1 MAYDRDWYNKLPIGE
16 INKLIESTGWDV
28 RKIYLALSMQ
38 KNELNIKHA
47 EIWGEMKNLHWDDPR
62 YKELEPVYN
71 ELERKIENIGS
82 V

>member
-1 MAYDRDWYNKLPIGE
+1 MDYDREWYNKLPIEE

-28 RKIYLALSMQ
+28 RKIYRALSIQ
-38 KNELNIKHA
+38 ETELKIKKA
-47 EIWGEMKNLHWDDPR
+47 ETWGEMKNFHWDEPE
-62 YKELEPVYN
+62 YKELLPTYN